1 MNHIFII
8 FLIVILIIGI
18 LYYYLTKEGF
28 IDNAT
33 CLGSE
38 LDFNTDNKYVAHYD
52 VFSKVYNKNK
62 IFKDSGEYLT
72 FMNKDFTELTHQT
85 AIASFLGFREAINLR
100 ATNDYQHYI
109 IKHKMT
115 VSFKYPVDK
124 YLEITFNNFDNI
136 PFVKIIYNHTDKKK
150 CIIENQ
156 LPTNGTT
163 PGALTKQE
171 MFLNGFGINIEFLAI
186 TLKRKGV
193 ISNQFSII
201 INNTIGSTAG
211 ITMYCYNLIGGID
224 NHFYNALRNIT
235 IYAPN
240 TNVNNT
246 FRISHMCSGEIYAS
260 YAERK
265 IKSMRA
271 ERDNYTGKAWV
282 GDFELI
288 RPNTATDY
296 TSHYALGV
304 YLNIPSAVWGDMRL
318 KTNEVLMKP
327 LILQEGDYV
336 KPAESYSN
344 IWDINAISDKTHY
357 LFLNPDDTEISVN
370 GSNYKFKGLGGDI
383 IEVTPQSVQEN
394 IRIFR
399 DQIVGLGIDDAAR
412 KIDMDAKKAR
422 YTAEDV
428 PSWYYNQ
435 AKLESGELRWYD
447 EVNPD
452 IYRKFRPLALVRED
466 CLEEHPSNA
475 NKLWDDTNSG
485 ANKNLSIWT
494 YNHEYNGHAGHPGHN
509 LAVFQG
515 NYDNPSPRQKFRIK
529 ESCLL
534 DQPQL
539 LNNDQIS
546 YINALIDQKIQNYL
560 TKIVNLKREKDEKDA
575 KNAKIASDTSQMNQ
589 ITKLKTDIN
598 TMINDSKSSY
608 DLVYKQNM
616 DVNDMQNQY
625 NKHYDFINLLKDKV
639 TPVKN
644 NEKILYNDYSP
655 PINQITTEMN
665 NKILYEPIGLLS
677 EIDNNF
683 ITKSQQISD
692 LTQQY
697 NLQRESDKILKFMGE
712 LISK

>member
-28 IDNAT
+28 IDNAI

-38 LDFNTDNKYVAHYD
+38 LDFNTDNKYVAHTD
-52 VFSKVYNKNK
+52 VFSKVYNNNK
-62 IFKDSGEYLT
+62 IFNDSGEYLT

-85 AIASFLGFREAINLR
+85 AIASFLGLREAINIR

-124 YLEITFNNFDNI
+124 YLEITFNNFDNM
-136 PFVKIIYNHTDKKK
+136 PFVKIIYNHTNKK

-171 MFLNGFGINIEFLAI
+171 MVLNGFGINIEFLAI

-201 INNTIGSTAG
+201 INNT
-211 ITMYCYNLIGGID
+211 MYCYNLIGGID

-240 TNVNNT
+240 NNVNNT

-271 ERDNYTGKAWV
+271 ERGNYTGKAWI
-282 GDFELI
+282 GGYEII

-296 TSHYALGV
+296 TSQYALGV
-304 YLNIPSAVWGDMRL
+304 YLNVPNTIWGEMR
-318 KTNEVLMKP
+318 TNEVLMKP
-327 LILQEGDYV
+327 LLLREGDYV
-336 KPAESYSN
+336 KPAESYTN
-344 IWDINAISDKTHY
+344 IWNIKKENSDKPQY
-357 LFLNPDDTEISVN
+357 LFLNPDDTEINVN
-370 GSNYKFKGLGGDI
+370 GTNYEFKGLGGDI
-383 IEVTPQSVQEN
+383 IEVTPESVQEN
-394 IRIFR
+394 IRVFR
-399 DQIVGLGIDDAAR
+399 DQIVGFGIDQAAIDADKAAKQR
-412 KIDMDAKKAR
+412 LFDANPV
-422 YTAEDV
+422 V
-428 PSWYYNQ
+428 PSWYYNERN
-435 AKLESGELRWYD
+435 LSVNPSLNFYD
-447 EVNPD
+447 AVNPD
-452 IYRKFRPLALVRED
+452 KWRKFRPLALVRKD
-466 CLEEHPSNA
+466 CLEEHPNNA
-475 NKLWDDTNSG
+475 QKLWDDRDSG
-485 ANKNLSIWT
+485 ADKNLSIWT
-494 YNHEYNGHAGHPGHN
+494 YNHEYNGHAGHSGHN

-515 NYDNPSPRQKFRIK
+515 NYDNPSPRQKYRIK

-539 LNNDQIS
+539 LNDAQIS
-546 YINALIDQKIQNYL
+546 QINALVDQKIQNYL
-560 TKIVNLKREKDEKDA
+560 TKIVNLKREKDA
-575 KNAKIASDTSQMNQ
+575 NVGSNTSQMNQ
-589 ITKLKTDIN
+589 ITTLKTDLN
-598 TMINDSKSSY
+598 SMINDSKSSY

-616 DVNDMQNQY
+616 DVNAMQNQY

-655 PINQITTEMN
+655 TINQITKEMD
-665 NKILYEPIGLLS
+665 NKVLSEPIGLFS
-677 EIDNNF
+677 EIDTNF

-697 NLQRESDKILKFMGE
+697 NLQRESDKVLKFMGE

>member
-18 LYYYLTKEGF
+18 LYYYFTKEAF

-38 LDFNTDNKYVAHYD
+38 LDFNTDNKYVANTN
-52 VFSKVYNKNK
+52 VFSKVYNNNK

-85 AIASFLGFREAINLR
+85 AIASFLGLREAINLR
-100 ATNDYQHYI
+100 ATNDYQHYV

-115 VSFKYPVDK
+115 VSFKSPVDK
-124 YLEITFNNFDNI
+124 YLEITFNNFDNM
-136 PFVKIIYNHTDKKK
+136 PFVKIIYNHTDKNDKK
-150 CIIENQ
+150 CIIEKPFGLSTKVID
-156 LPTNGTT
+156 LP
-163 PGALTKQE
+163 
-171 MFLNGFGINIEFLAI
+171 NGFGNKIEFLTI
-186 TLKRKGV
+186 TLRRNGV

-201 INNTIGSTAG
+201 INNT
-211 ITMYCYNLIGGID
+211 MYCSNLIGWD
-224 NHFYNALRNIT
+224 NHFYTYLRNIT

-271 ERDNYTGKAWV
+271 ERDNYIAKAYIHNFDNK
-282 GDFELI
+282 GSFELLK
-288 RPNTATDY
+288 PNTTTDY
-296 TSHYALGV
+296 TTHYALGS
-304 YLNIPSAVWGDMRL
+304 YLNVPDTVWGNMR
-318 KTNEVLMKP
+318 KNEVLMKP
-327 LILQEGDYV
+327 LILQDGDYV
-336 KPAESYSN
+336 KPATSYTNVWGTKNPRVTS
-344 IWDINAISDKTHY
+344 SHY
-357 LFLNPDDTEISVN
+357 LFLNPDDKEININ
-370 GSNYKFKGLGGDI
+370 GTNHQFKGLGGDI
-383 IEVTPQSVQEN
+383 FEVTPGSEDKN
-394 IRIFR
+394 IKNFR
-399 DQIVGLGIDDAAR
+399 DQIVGVGNNPDEVKADKEAKQAAYR
-412 KIDMDAKKAR
+412 R
-422 YTAEDV
+422 EDV

-435 AKLESGELRWYD
+435 AKLEDGELRWYNYMHPTYPELD
-447 EVNPD
+447 E
-452 IYRKFRPLALVRED
+452 IYKFAPLALVRED
-466 CLEEHPSNA
+466 CLETHPNEA
-475 NKLWDDTNSG
+475 RLLWNDIGSDES
-485 ANKNLSIWT
+485 KNLSIWT
-494 YNHEYNGHAGHPGHN
+494 YNHEYNGHAGHSGHN
-509 LAVFQG
+509 LVVFQG
-515 NYDNPSPRQKFRIK
+515 NYDNPSPRQKYRIK

-539 LNNDQIS
+539 LNDDQIS
-546 YINALIDQKIQNYL
+546 YINSLVDQKIQNYL

-575 KNAKIASDTSQMNQ
+575 KNAKIASDKSQMNQ
-589 ITKLKTDIN
+589 ITPLKTDIN

-616 DVNDMQNQY
+616 DVNAMQNQY

-655 PINQITTEMN
+655 TINQITTEMN
-665 NKILYEPIGLLS
+665 NKILSEPIGLFS
-677 EIDNNF
+677 EIDTNF

-697 NLQRESDKILKFMGE
+697 NLQRESDKVLKFMGE

>member
-18 LYYYLTKEGF
+18 LYYYFTKEAF

-38 LDFNTDNKYVAHYD
+38 LDFNTDNKYVAHTD
-52 VFSKVYNKNK
+52 VFSKVYNNNK

-72 FMNKDFTELTHQT
+72 FMNKDFTELTHQK

-115 VSFKYPVDK
+115 VSFKSPVDK

-136 PFVKIIYNHTDKKK
+136 PFVKIIYNHANKK
-150 CIIENQ
+150 CTIENQ

-163 PGALTKQE
+163 PGALTKQD
-171 MFLNGFGINIEFLAI
+171 MVLNGFGTNIEFLAI

-201 INNTIGSTAG
+201 INNNIGATAG

-260 YAERK
+260 YAESK

-271 ERDNYTGKAWV
+271 ERDNYTGKAWIS
-282 GDFELI
+282 GFEII

-304 YLNIPSAVWGDMRL
+304 YLNIPNTIWGDMR
-318 KTNEVLMKP
+318 TNQVLQKP
-327 LILQEGDYV
+327 LILREGDYV

-344 IWDINAISDKTHY
+344 IWDINSISDKTHY
-357 LFLNPDDTEISVN
+357 IFLNPDDREININ
-370 GSNYKFKGLGGDI
+370 GSNYQFKGLGAEI
-383 IEVTPQSVQEN
+383 VQVTPESVERN
-394 IRIFR
+394 IKVFR
-399 DQIVGLGIDDAAR
+399 DKPEVIDKAAFG
-412 KIDMDAKKAR
+412 AK
-422 YTAEDV
+422 DV
-428 PSWYYNQ
+428 SSWYYNQ
-435 AKLESGELRWYD
+435 AKLGSGELRWYD

-466 CLEEHPSNA
+466 CLETHPHEA
-475 NKLWDDTNSG
+475 RKLWDDTGSG

-494 YNHEYNGHAGHPGHN
+494 YNHEYNGHAGHAGHN
-509 LAVFQG
+509 LAVFQS
-515 NYDNPSPRQKFRIK
+515 NYESPSPRQKYRIK
-529 ESCLL
+529 EECLL

-539 LNNDQIS
+539 LNDAQIS
-546 YINALIDQKIQNYL
+546 YINSLIEQKIQNYL

-575 KNAKIASDTSQMNQ
+575 RVVSDSSQINQ

-598 TMINDSKSSY
+598 TMINDSKSKY
-608 DLVYKQNM
+608 DLDYTKNM
-616 DVNDMQNQY
+616 NVNAMQNQY

-665 NKILYEPIGLLS
+665 NKILSEPIGLFS
-677 EIDNNF
+677 EIDTNF
-683 ITKSQQISD
+683 ISKSQQISD

-697 NLQRESDKILKFMGE
+697 NLQRESDKVLKFMGE